1 MSPIIPVIF
10 ATLSPV
16 ILLIV
21 LGFFLREKN
30 FLPET
35 FFTQL
40 NKLNYFIGLPS
51 LLIAKL
57 GGAGTNLGA
66 VLPLIMSLI
75 AATFFAVIISVM
87 IAYLVKS
94 DKAEKGALI
103 HASFRGNLAYL
114 GLPIIIYFFEG
125 KTELHG
131 FAAICL
137 APLILLYN
145 TLAVFFLIIFSK
157 KEQKISPKIFI
168 GKLITNPLLIGC
180 AIGTCLSYSSISP
193 IALKPFE
200 LVGEFALPSA
210 LIALGASLRLDRLKG
225 KLLLPGIASVI
236 KLIITPL
243 AGYLIG
249 FYIFNLSADHLKL
262 IMIFLAT
269 PTAVASFVL
278 AEQMD
283 SDTDLAA
290 TSIVLS
296 ALLCFIPIAIILA
309 L

>member
-10 ATLSPV
+10 ATLSPI
-16 ILLIV
+16 ILLIL
-21 LGFFLREKN
+21 LGFFLRENK
-30 FLPET
+30 FLPEI

-40 NKLNYFIGLPS
+40 NKLNYFIGLPG

-57 GGAGTNLGA
+57 AAAGTNLGA
-66 VLPLIMSLI
+66 VLPLIISLC
-75 AATFFAVIISVM
+75 AATFFAVFVAGIV
-87 IAYLVKS
+87 AYIVKT

-114 GLPIIIYFFEG
+114 GLPIIIYYFDG
-125 KTELHG
+125 NIELHS

-168 GKLITNPLLIGC
+168 EKLISNPLLIAC
-180 AIGTCLSYSSISP
+180 VIGMGLSYTSIPSV
-193 IALKPFE
+193 ALKPFE

-225 KLLLPGIASVI
+225 KLLLPGISSFI

-243 AGYLIG
+243 AGYLVG
-249 FYIFNLSADHLKL
+249 FYIFHLSADHLKL

-296 ALLCFIPIAIILA
+296 ACICFIPIAIILA